1 MRGAIHGSRGYFMLR
16 TITLIAAL
24 MVLFISSPLKA
35 GDDVLFKAMRDELD
49 RSMTKLQLADLDK
62 PYFIA
67 YTVQDGTNW
76 RVSASLD
83 SLLEKT
89 ETRVRFLTVEVRVGN
104 RTLDNTNFFSSPFG
118 ATGVVRMFG
127 GTVRLPLE
135 DDYQEVRRQMWLA
148 TDGAYKKALEDISRK
163 RAALRNRTEAERLAD
178 FSQEEP
184 VQIREDVSP
193 VAVNLEEAA
202 RLAKELSAVFRRMPG
217 IFTSKVRL
225 GVSNVRTLYVNSEG
239 SSFTRTSPTV
249 SLVALAATQAL
260 DGMPLQDFVA
270 LYGRSMGELPG
281 KEMLAARVREMGER
295 LEKLREAPLLD
306 RYNGP
311 VLFEGQAAAEVC
323 SQILAPRLLAVR
335 RPVAESPQV
344 EAYLGMM
351 DNPFLDKLGARVLP
365 EFLSVVDNP
374 TLPEFN
380 QTRLLGSYQVDDEG
394 VRARETMLVEKGILK
409 TLLAARSPV
418 SGIAHSTGNR
428 RSSGVLPSN
437 LIVSAEKGLSD
448 QELREQFFKL
458 IKRRGKEYGIVVRR
472 LENPA
477 FRAAGDQ
484 MYATFTPPHQ
494 GEEKVEGPILAYK
507 VYPDGHEELI
517 RNAELVGLSSA
528 AFRDIVAASN
538 TQTVYSCPFVSR
550 ALSLYSSYMYFDT
563 AEGEPGAPLV
573 SFVVP
578 ALLFED
584 LTVKKPND
592 QIPKPPLSKP
602 PLSDK

>member
-1 MRGAIHGSRGYFMLR
+1 MLR

-76 RVSASLD
+76 RAAASLD

-89 ETRVRFLTVEVRVGN
+89 ETSVRFLTVEVRVGN

-135 DDYQEVRRQMWLA
+135 DDYQELRRQMWLA

>member
-184 VQIREDVSP
+184 VQIREDVFP

-202 RLAKELSAVFRRMPG
+202 RLAKELSAVFRQMPG

>member
-1 MRGAIHGSRGYFMLR
+1 MQR
-16 TITLIAAL
+16 TLALVASLLSLCACLLAAAGEEALI
-24 MVLFISSPLKA
+24 
-35 GDDVLFKAMRDELD
+35 KAMRDELE
-49 RSMTKLQLADLDK
+49 RSMAKLQLADLDK

-67 YTVQDGTNW
+67 YTVQDGTSG
-76 RVSASLD
+76 RTTASLG

-89 ETRVRFLTVEVRVGN
+89 ETRARFLTVEVRVGSPA
-104 RTLDNTNFFSSPFG
+104 LDNTNYFSSPFG

-135 DDYQEVRRQMWLA
+135 DDYQELRRQIWLA
-148 TDGAYKKALEDISRK
+148 TDGAYKKALEDISHK
-163 RAALRNRTEAERLAD
+163 RAALRNRTEAEQLPD
-178 FSQEEP
+178 FSKEEP
-184 VQIREDVSP
+184 TQISDGAP
-193 VAVNLEEAA
+193 LAAVDLEETA
-202 RLAKELSAVFRRMPG
+202 RLAKELSALFRQMPG
-217 IFTSKVRL
+217 VFNSKVRI
-225 GVSNVRTLYVNSEG
+225 GVSNVRTLYINSEG

-249 SLVALAATQAL
+249 SLVALAATQAP

-270 LYGRSMGELPG
+270 IYGRSMRELPG
-281 KEMLAARVREMGER
+281 KEALAARVREMGEH
-295 LEKLREAPLLD
+295 LQKLREAPLLD

-311 VLFEGQAAAEVC
+311 VLFEGQAAAEVF
-323 SQILAPRLLAVR
+323 SQVMASKLLAVR

-344 EAYLGMM
+344 DAYLAMM
-351 DNPFLDKLGARVLP
+351 DNPFLDKLGVRVLP
-365 EFLSVVDNP
+365 EFLSVADNP
-374 TLPEFN
+374 TLSEFN
-380 QTRLLGSYQVDDEG
+380 QARLLGDYRVDDEG
-394 VRARETMLVEKGILK
+394 VRARETLLVEKGTLK
-409 TLLAARSPV
+409 TLLATRSPV
-418 SGIAHSTGNR
+418 SGITHSTGNR

-437 LIVSAEKGLSD
+437 LIVTVEKGLSD
-448 QELREQFFKL
+448 QEIRAQFFKL
-458 IKRRGKEYGIVVRR
+458 LQRRGKPYGIVVRR
-472 LENPA
+472 LGNPA
-477 FRAAGDQ
+477 LRTAGDQ
-484 MYATFTPPHQ
+484 RYAALTAPGQ
-494 GEEKVEGPILAYK
+494 AEERVENPVLAYR
-507 VYPDGHEELI
+507 VYLDGREELI
-517 RNAELVGLSSA
+517 RGAELAGLSTA

>member
-1 MRGAIHGSRGYFMLR
+1 MLR

-202 RLAKELSAVFRRMPG
+202 RLAKELSAVFRQMPG

-335 RPVAESPQV
+335 RPVAENPQV

-484 MYATFTPPHQ
+484 MYATFTPPGQ

>member
-1 MRGAIHGSRGYFMLR
+1 MLR
-16 TITLIAAL
+16 TITLITAL

-135 DDYQEVRRQMWLA
+135 DDYQELRRQMWLA

-202 RLAKELSAVFRRMPG
+202 RLAKELSAVFRQMPG

-249 SLVALAATQAL
+249 SLVALAATQAP

-270 LYGRSMGELPG
+270 VYGRSMGELPG

-295 LEKLREAPLLD
+295 LEKLREGPLLD

-335 RPVAESPQV
+335 RPVAENPQV

-428 RSSGVLPSN
+428 RSSGVLPGN

>member
-202 RLAKELSAVFRRMPG
+202 RLAKELSAVFRQMPG

-374 TLPEFN
+374 TLPEVN

-484 MYATFTPPHQ
+484 LYATFTPPHQ